1 MNTLSQRIAKFTSA
15 LNYENIPDNVQEK
28 SKVSLLHNLGVAMAG
43 QSLVATSVLRYVEA
57 LGEHGPSASARLLLS
72 GRAATPETA
81 AFANAALM
89 HARAQ
94 DDVYFPGLT
103 HVGAITT
110 PAVLAVGEQLGSSG
124 RDMLTALV
132 AGYEAAGAISQGFAK
147 RTTARGFRASGIYG
161 GFGAAVA
168 VARLL
173 RLDRDE
179 TANAI
184 GIIASMAAGTNQT
197 WVTGTQEWQFQLGLA
212 ARNGILAA
220 RLAALGGTGAPDALE
235 GSAGFYA
242 AFMGDRDQVAQ
253 VGHDLGTVWRSLDV
267 TYKPFAVCAILQD
280 PVKQAITLARQHD
293 LKADAIS
300 AVRLTLNSTEAA
312 YPGTD
317 STGPFG
323 DIGATLM
330 SAQFCLSVALTQRK
344 VRGCDL
350 KRFADS
356 SIQPLIQRTQVLVD
370 GQLRARAFVL
380 EIDLTN
386 GQTLR
391 HASSSACEPFNWDRA
406 EAMDNL
412 RAMGDE
418 LPLGAVE
425 LDRLGETVLAAES
438 KTVADIVSACVVGA

>member
-1 MNTLSQRIAKFTSA
+1 MNTLSQHIAAFTSA
-15 LNYENIPDNVQEK
+15 LDYATIPDDVQEK
-28 SKVSLLHNLGVAMAG
+28 SKVSLLHNLGVAIAG
-43 QSLVATSVLRYVEA
+43 QSLVATSVLRYVDA
-57 LGEHGPSASARLLLS
+57 LGEHGPTASARLLLS
-72 GRAATPETA
+72 GRPATPETA

-103 HVGAITT
+103 HVGAMTT

-132 AGYEAAGAISQGFAK
+132 AGYEAAGAIGQGFAK

-173 RLDRDE
+173 GLDRNA

-184 GIIASMAAGTNQT
+184 GIVASMAAGTNQT

-212 ARNGILAA
+212 SRNGILAA
-220 RLAALGGTGAPDALE
+220 RLASVGGTGAPDALE

-242 AFMGDRDQVAQ
+242 AFMGERDQVAQ

-280 PVKQAITLARQHD
+280 PVTQAIALSRQHD
-293 LKADAIS
+293 LAADAIS
-300 AVRLTLNSTEAA
+300 AVRLTLNPAEAA

-323 DIGATLM
+323 DVGATLM

-344 VRGCDL
+344 VRGSDL
-350 KRFADS
+350 KRFADP
-356 SIQPLIQRTQVLVD
+356 SIQPLIQRTKVLVND
-370 GQLRARAFVL
+370 QLGTRAFVL

-391 HASSSACEPFNWDRA
+391 HASSAASEPFNWDRDQT
-406 EAMDNL
+406 MDNL
-412 RAMGDE
+412 RAMQDE
-418 LPLGAVE
+418 LPFGAAALDQLGA
-425 LDRLGETVLAAES
+425 TVLSAES
-438 KTVADIVSACVVGA
+438 RTVADIVSACVVAA